1 MDNLKRVIVDF
12 KKLTPEVLKLLV
24 EKYPDGYGYHDI
36 IKFQNSKSETI
47 SAVEVRTSDTIY
59 LVKISQELEKTMDD
73 YIDDETSFD
82 VDNFIDEE
90 F

>member
-1 MDNLKRVIVDF
+1 MKRIIVDYN
-12 KKLTPEVLKLLV
+12 KLTTNILDLLV
-24 EKYPDGYGYHDI
+24 KKYPDGYGYHDI

-47 SAVEVRTSDTIY
+47 SAVEVRTNDTIF